1 MDIAA
6 WSVNF
11 SQAKLMQNVG
21 VSVLKMAME
30 QAEGQMNDML
40 KVMETSVKAMELSVM
55 PHLGANIDIR
65 G

>member
-11 SQAKLMQNVG
+11 SQVKLMQNVG

-30 QAEGQMNDML
+30 QAQGQMNDML
-40 KVMETSVKAMELSVM
+40 EVMETSVKAMELSVM

>member
-6 WSVNF
+6 WSINL
-11 SQAKLMQNVG
+11 SQAKIVQSAR

-30 QAEGQMNDML
+30 QAQVQMQDML
-40 KVMETSVKAMELSVM
+40 KVMETGVKAMEQSVM

-65 G
+65 A

>member
-6 WSVNF
+6 YSVVF
-11 SQAKLMQNVG
+11 SQAKLAQNVG

-40 KVMETSVKAMELSVM
+40 KIMQVNTQLMERAVM
-55 PHLGANIDIR
+55 PHLGANINVKV
-65 G
+65 